1 MKKLFGNKVI
11 GFVATRY
18 FSYVLQFLNSLFVA
32 WSLGPF
38 YMGVWGFISMIMQYM
53 AFGNLGVD
61 ISLNVTLSTGD
72 FKDVERQKRF
82 VSNALFATIITS
94 TIYLFVA
101 VGLVL
106 SGVHFFEK
114 YLFTR
119 YLFPL
124 VLISCFNYF
133 NILFLNVFRAHS
145 IFMPISVF
153 QTLVQLV
160 QLPLFLF
167 FKDTDLI
174 NAILAAQLLAHVF
187 SFLLFY
193 MQMPFPLKFKTDWG
207 VVKELFTRGVSLLVY
222 NITFYL
228 IMLSSRSL
236 VSFFYPVETMGL
248 FTFAANIA
256 SALIVGLS
264 SLDFVLFPKMLNR
277 LGKEELNASTK
288 QSFNDLRYLYT
299 VLAFIVI
306 LVGLLCYPIL
316 LMFFNAYSSTIVIF
330 TLLAMSQ
337 LIISSGFG
345 YATMIISRGKELYLV
360 KHGIIS
366 VIINVFLGSVLVYFL
381 HVPYEALAFLLVL
394 AFVYYDIQVVKLG
407 RNLLGLESTIPH
419 VLKEMFPLSTLIPL
433 LVMLVGL
440 LMGNQLLFNLIALVI
455 FILLNRKGYYLFK
468 KYLDILFNRPSAVNI
483 SGD

>member
-1 MKKLFGNKVI
+1 MKKILQNKVI

-18 FSYVLQFLNSLFVA
+18 FSYVLQFLNSLVVA

-72 FKDVERQKRF
+72 FKDLDRQKRF
-82 VSNALFATIITS
+82 VSNALMATIITS
-94 TIYLFVA
+94 ILYLLVA
-101 VGLVL
+101 SIVVV
-106 SGVHFFEK
+106 SGIHFFEK

-124 VLISCFNYF
+124 VLISCLNYF

-145 IFMPISVF
+145 IFRPISVF
-153 QTLVQLV
+153 QTVVQLV

-174 NAILAAQLLAHVF
+174 NAILIAQLLAHLF

-193 MQMPFPLKFKTDWG
+193 LQMPFPLRFKTEWS
-207 VVKELFTRGVSLLVY
+207 VVKELFTRGISLLVY

-236 VSFFYPVETMGL
+236 VSYFYPVETMGL

-277 LGKEELNASTK
+277 LGKEELNDSTK

-299 VLAFIVI
+299 ALAFLVI
-306 LVGLLCYPIL
+306 LMGLLGYPIL
-316 LMFFNAYSSTIVIF
+316 LMFFKEYATTMVVF

-337 LIISSGFG
+337 LVISSGFG

-366 VIINVFLGSVLVYFL
+366 VLMNIIFGSLLVYIFHL
-381 HVPYEALAFLLVL
+381 PYESLAFLLVL

-407 RNLLGLESTIPH
+407 RELLGLEATLFD
-419 VLKEMFPLSTLIPL
+419 VLKEMFPISTFLPLII
-433 LVMLVGL
+433 MLVGL
-440 LMGNQLLFNLIALVI
+440 LFGNQLLFNLTALVI
-455 FILLNRKGYYLFK
+455 FIVLNRKGYILFR

>member
-1 MKKLFGNKVI
+1 MKKILGNKVI

-18 FSYVLQFLNSLFVA
+18 FSYVLQFLNSLVVA

-38 YMGVWGFISMIMQYM
+38 YLGVWGFISMIMQYM

-61 ISLNVTLSTGD
+61 ISLNVNLSTGD
-72 FKDVERQKRF
+72 FQDINRQKKL
-82 VSNALFATIITS
+82 VANALLVTLFTSLFYLVISATVIM
-94 TIYLFVA
+94 
-101 VGLVL
+101 
-106 SGVHFFEK
+106 SGVQFFEK

-119 YLFPL
+119 YLLAL
-124 VLISCFNYF
+124 VLISCMNYF
-133 NILFLNVFRAHS
+133 NVLFLNIFRAHS
-145 IFMPISVF
+145 LFRPISVF

-174 NAILAAQLLAHVF
+174 NAILLAQLLAHII
-187 SFLLFY
+187 SFALFY
-193 MQMPFPLKFKTDWG
+193 INMPFPIQFKAEWM
-207 VVKELFTRGVSLLVY
+207 VVKELFSRGISLLVY

-236 VSFFYPVETMGL
+236 VSYFYPVETMGL

-277 LGKEELNASTK
+277 LGKEELDDHTK
-288 QSFNDLRYLYT
+288 QSFNELRYLYT
-299 VLAFIVI
+299 ALAFLVI
-306 LVGLLCYPIL
+306 IAGLLCYPIL
-316 LMFFNAYSSTIVIF
+316 LLFFKDYQSTMVVF

-337 LIISSGFG
+337 LVISSGFG
-345 YATMIISRGKELYLV
+345 YATMIISRGREFFLV
-360 KHGIIS
+360 KHGIIA
-366 VIINVFLGSVLVYFL
+366 VMINCIGGSVLVYFF
-381 HVPYEALAFLLVL
+381 HIQFEFLAFVLVL
-394 AFVYYDIQVVKLG
+394 SFVYYDIQVVRLG
-407 RNLLGLESTIPH
+407 RNLLGLASDFSSVIR
-419 VLKEMFPLSTLIPL
+419 EMFPISTFVPLMIMLI
-433 LVMLVGL
+433 GL
-440 LMGNQLLFNLIALVI
+440 FFGNQLLFNLIALVI
-455 FILLNRKGYYLFK
+455 FIVLNRKGYQLFR